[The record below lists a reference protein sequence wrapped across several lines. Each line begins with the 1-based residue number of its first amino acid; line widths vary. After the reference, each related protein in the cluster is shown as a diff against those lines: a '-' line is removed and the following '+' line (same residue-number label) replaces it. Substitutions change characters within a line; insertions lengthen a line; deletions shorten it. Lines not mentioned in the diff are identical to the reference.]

1 LEQANIA
8 KSDPAFL
15 TNSGNGCRKTEGQA
29 MRSYPTIGDILE
41 ARERIKPHIRHTP
54 LLRAEKMEGA
64 VCCQLYLKPEMLQI
78 TGAFKIRG
86 ALNKMLSLPRDAIAN
101 GVIASSS
108 GNHAQGLSYAARM
121 LGVKVVLVLPV
132 TTPKIKIANTQALG
146 AEVILF
152 DGDTAA
158 RWKRVYEIAA
168 ENNYATVHGFE
179 DPLVMAG
186 QGTIGCEILED
197 LEDVD
202 AVIVPLGGG
211 GLISGIATA
220 IKETKPSVRVI
231 GAEPALTPK
240 YYQSR
245 INGERTPLPLKNTIA
260 DGLRISV
267 PGQNPY
273 PIIEKYV
280 DEIVLVEDE
289 YIIAGMRALAKDA
302 KLIAEPAASIGIGA
316 LLAGSIKVRSGEK
329 VSVVLSGGN
338 WDPCDLA
345 EIYAGAK

>member
-1 LEQANIA
+1 
-8 KSDPAFL
+8 
-15 TNSGNGCRKTEGQA
+15 
-29 MRSYPTIGDILE
+29 MRNYPTIQDIHE
-41 ARERIKPHIRHTP
+41 ARERLKPHIRHTP
-54 LLRAEKMEGA
+54 LLRAEKIEKSAG
-64 VCCQLYLKPEMLQI
+64 CQVYLKPEVLQI

-86 ALNKMLSLPRDAIAN
+86 ALNKTLSLPREQIAN
-101 GVIASSS
+101 GIIATSS
-108 GNHAQGLSYAARM
+108 GNHAQGLAYAARM
-121 LGVKVVLVLPV
+121 LGVKALLVLPV
-132 TTPKIKIANTQALG
+132 TTPQIKIENTKALG
-146 AEVILF
+146 ADVILF

-168 ENNYATVHGFE
+168 ENNYAVVHAFE

-202 AVIVPLGGG
+202 TVIIPMGGG

-220 IKETKPSVRVI
+220 IKETRPSVRVI

-240 YYQSR
+240 YFHSR
-245 INGERTPLPLKNTIA
+245 KNGERTSLPLKNTIA

-280 DEIVLVEDE
+280 DDIVLVEDE
-289 YIIAGMRALAKDA
+289 HIIAGMRSLARDA

-316 LLAGSIKVRSGEK
+316 LLAGAIDVRPDEK
-329 VSVVLSGGN
+329 VCVVLTGGN
-338 WDPCDLA
+338 WDLSDLA
-345 EIYAGAK
+345 GIYALAG

>member
-1 LEQANIA
+1 
-8 KSDPAFL
+8 
-15 TNSGNGCRKTEGQA
+15 
-29 MRSYPTIGDILE
+29 MRNYPTIQDIRD
-41 ARERIKPHIRHTP
+41 AQERLRPHIRHTP
-54 LLRAEKMEGA
+54 LLRAEKIERALG
-64 VCCQLYLKPEMLQI
+64 CQLYLKPETLQI

-86 ALNKMLSLPRDAIAN
+86 ALNKALSLPREKIAN
-101 GVIASSS
+101 GIIATSS
-108 GNHAQGLSYAARM
+108 GNHAQGIAHAARM
-121 LGVKVVLVLPV
+121 LGVKAMLVVPV
-132 TTPKIKIANTQALG
+132 TTAKIKIENTKALG
-146 AEVILF
+146 AEVVLF

-158 RWKRVYEIAA
+158 RWKRVCEIAE
-168 ENNYATVHGFE
+168 ENKYVAVHGFE

-202 AVIVPLGGG
+202 TVIVPLGGG

-220 IKETKPSVRVI
+220 IKETKPSVRII

-240 YYQSR
+240 YFHSR
-245 INGERTPLPLKNTIA
+245 INKERTSLPLKNTIA

-289 YIIAGMRALAKDA
+289 HIVAGMRALAKDA
-302 KLIAEPAASIGIGA
+302 KLIAEPAASIGVGA
-316 LLAGSIKVRSGEK
+316 LLAGAVKVMPDEK
-329 VSVVLSGGN
+329 VCTVLSGGN
-338 WDPCDLA
+338 WDLHDLA
-345 EIYAGAK
+345 EVYKGND

>member
-1 LEQANIA
+1 MI
-8 KSDPAFL
+8 
-15 TNSGNGCRKTEGQA
+15 
-29 MRSYPTIGDILE
+29 MRNYPTIQDIRE
-41 ARERIKPHIRHTP
+41 AQERLKPYIKHTP
-54 LLRAEKMEGA
+54 LLRAEKMEKALG
-64 VCCQLYLKPEMLQI
+64 CQLYLKPETLQI

-86 ALNKMLSLPRDAIAN
+86 ALNKSLSLPKEAIAN
-101 GVIASSS
+101 GLIATSS
-108 GNHAQGLSYAARM
+108 GNHAQGLAYAARM
-121 LGVKVVLVLPV
+121 LGVKAILVIPV
-132 TTPKIKIANTQALG
+132 NSPKIKIENTKALG

-158 RWKRVYEIAA
+158 RWKRVYEIAE
-168 ENNYATVHGFE
+168 ENNYAVVHAFE

-186 QGTIGCEILED
+186 QGTIGLEILED

-202 AVIVPLGGG
+202 TVIIPMGGG

-240 YYQSR
+240 YFHSR
-245 INGERTPLPLKNTIA
+245 INKKRTSLPLKNTIA

-289 YIIAGMRALAKDA
+289 HIIAGMRMLANDA

-316 LLAGSIKVRSGEK
+316 LLVGAIKVKPDEK
-329 VSVVLSGGN
+329 VCVVLTGGN
-338 WDPCDLA
+338 WDLCDLA
-345 EIYAGAK
+345 EIYKLIE

>member
-1 LEQANIA
+1 MKAE
-8 KSDPAFL
+8 
-15 TNSGNGCRKTEGQA
+15 R
-29 MRSYPTIGDILE
+29 MREYPTLQDIRD
-41 ARERIKPHIRHTP
+41 ARERLKPYIRHTP
-54 LLRAEKMEGA
+54 LLRAERIEEAAG
-64 VCCQLYLKPEMLQI
+64 CQVYLKPETLQV
-78 TGAFKIRG
+78 TGSFKIRG
-86 ALNKMLSLPRDAIAN
+86 ALNKSLSLPREEIAK
-101 GVIASSS
+101 GVIATSS
-108 GNHAQGLSYAARM
+108 GNHAQGLAYAART
-121 LGVKVVLVLPV
+121 LGVKAVLVVPV
-132 TTPKIKIANTQALG
+132 TTPRIKIANTKALG

-158 RWKRVYEIAA
+158 RWKRVYEMA
-168 ENNYATVHGFE
+168 EEDNYTVVHAFE

-186 QGTIGCEILED
+186 QGTIGLEILED

-202 AVIVPLGGG
+202 TVIVPVGGG

-240 YYQSR
+240 YFHSR
-245 INGERTPLPLKNTIA
+245 MNKKRTSLPLKNTIA

-289 YIIAGMRALAKDA
+289 HIIAGMRALARDA

-316 LLAGSIKVRSGEK
+316 LLAGAAKVEPDEK
-329 VSVVLSGGN
+329 VCAVLTGGN
-338 WDPCDLA
+338 WDLSDLA
-345 EIYAGAK
+345 EIYKLAEPTVT

>member
-1 LEQANIA
+1 
-8 KSDPAFL
+8 
-15 TNSGNGCRKTEGQA
+15 
-29 MRSYPTIGDILE
+29 MRNYPTIEDIRQ
-41 ARERIKPHIRHTP
+41 ARERLKPHIRHTP
-54 LLRAEKMEGA
+54 LLRADKIENVVG
-64 VCCQLYLKPEMLQI
+64 CQLYLKPETLQV

-86 ALNKMLSLPRDAIAN
+86 ALNKVLSLPREQIEC
-101 GVIASSS
+101 GIIASSS

-121 LGVKVVLVLPV
+121 MGVKVVLVLPV
-132 TTPKIKIANTQALG
+132 TTPKIKIANTEALG

-158 RWKRVYEIAA
+158 RWQKVYEIA
-168 ENNYATVHGFE
+168 EGYNYAVVHGFE
-179 DPLVMAG
+179 DPAVMAG

-197 LEDVD
+197 LETVD
-202 AVIVPLGGG
+202 TVIVPVGGG

-240 YYQSR
+240 YFYSR
-245 INGERTPLPLKNTIA
+245 INKERTSFPLKNTIA

-289 YIIAGMRALAKDA
+289 HIIKGMRTLATDM
-302 KLIAEPAASIGIGA
+302 KLIAEPAAAIGVGA
-316 LLAGSIKVRSGEK
+316 LLAGSIEVHKDEK
-329 VSVVLSGGN
+329 VCALLTGGN
-338 WDPCDLA
+338 WDLSDLA
-345 EIYAGAK
+345 KVYGE

>member
-1 LEQANIA
+1 VRN
-8 KSDPAFL
+8 
-15 TNSGNGCRKTEGQA
+15 
-29 MRSYPTIGDILE
+29 YPTIQDIHE
-41 ARERIKPHIRHTP
+41 AQERLKPHIRHTP
-54 LLRAEKMEGA
+54 LLRAEKIEKA
-64 VCCQLYLKPEMLQI
+64 VGCQLYLKPETLQI

-86 ALNKMLSLPRDAIAN
+86 ALNKALSLTGEEIAN
-101 GVIASSS
+101 GLIATSS
-108 GNHAQGLSYAARM
+108 GNHAQGIAYAARM
-121 LGVKVVLVLPV
+121 LGVKATLVVPV
-132 TTPKIKIANTQALG
+132 TTPRIKIENTQALG
-146 AEVILF
+146 AEVVLF

-158 RWKRVYEIAA
+158 RWKKVCEIA
-168 ENNYATVHGFE
+168 EEHKYAAVHGFE

-202 AVIVPLGGG
+202 TVIVPLGGG

-240 YYQSR
+240 YFQSR
-245 INGERTPLPLKNTIA
+245 INKERTSLPLKNTIA
-260 DGLRISV
+260 DGVRISV

-289 YIIAGMRALAKDA
+289 HIIAGMRALARDA

-316 LLAGSIKVRSGEK
+316 LLAGSIKVRPDEK
-329 VSVVLSGGN
+329 VCAVLSGGN
-338 WDPCDLA
+338 WNLSDLA
-345 EIYAGAK
+345 DVYKLAE

>member
-1 LEQANIA
+1 MN
-8 KSDPAFL
+8 
-15 TNSGNGCRKTEGQA
+15 
-29 MRSYPTIGDILE
+29 MRNYPTIQDIHE
-41 ARERIKPHIRHTP
+41 ARERLKPHIRHTP
-54 LLRAEKMEGA
+54 LLRAEKIEKA
-64 VCCQLYLKPEMLQI
+64 VGCQLYLKPETLQI

-86 ALNKMLSLPRDAIAN
+86 ALNKALSLPRESIAN
-101 GVIASSS
+101 GLIATSS
-108 GNHAQGLSYAARM
+108 GNHAQGIAYAARM
-121 LGVKVVLVLPV
+121 LGVKATIVVPV
-132 TTPKIKIANTQALG
+132 TTPRIKIENTQALG

-158 RWKRVYEIAA
+158 RWKRVCEIAE
-168 ENNYATVHGFE
+168 ENKYTAVHGFE

-197 LEDVD
+197 LADVD
-202 AVIVPLGGG
+202 TVIVPLGGG
-211 GLISGIATA
+211 GLLSGIATA

-245 INGERTPLPLKNTIA
+245 INKERTSLPLKNTIA
-260 DGLRISV
+260 DGVRISV

-289 YIIAGMRALAKDA
+289 HIIAGMCALAKDA

-316 LLAGSIKVRSGEK
+316 LLAGAVKVRPDEK
-329 VSVVLSGGN
+329 VCAVLSGGN
-338 WDPCDLA
+338 WNLSDLA
-345 EIYAGAK
+345 DIYKLAE

>member
-1 LEQANIA
+1 
-8 KSDPAFL
+8 
-15 TNSGNGCRKTEGQA
+15 
-29 MRSYPTIGDILE
+29 MRNYPTIQDIRE
-41 ARERIKPHIRHTP
+41 AQERLKPHIKHTP
-54 LLRAEKMEGA
+54 LLRTEKIEDTVG
-64 VCCQLYLKPEMLQI
+64 CQLYLKPETLQI

-86 ALNKMLSLPRDAIAN
+86 ALNKALSLSREEIAN
-101 GVIASSS
+101 GLIATSS
-108 GNHAQGLSYAARM
+108 GNHAQGIAYAARM
-121 LGVKVVLVLPV
+121 LGVKAILVVPV
-132 TTPKIKIANTQALG
+132 TTPKIKIENTQAMG
-146 AEVILF
+146 AEVVLF

-158 RWKRVYEIAA
+158 RWKKVCEIAE
-168 ENNYATVHGFE
+168 ENKYAAIHGFE

-202 AVIVPLGGG
+202 TVIVPLGGG

-240 YYQSR
+240 YYCSR
-245 INGERTPLPLKNTIA
+245 INKERTSLPLKNTIA
-260 DGLRISV
+260 DGVRISV

-280 DEIVLVEDE
+280 DEIVLVEDKN
-289 YIIAGMRALAKDA
+289 IIAGMRALARDA

-316 LLAGSIKVRSGEK
+316 LLAGSIKVKPDEK
-329 VSVVLSGGN
+329 VCAVLSGGN
-338 WDPCDLA
+338 WNLSDLA
-345 EIYAGAK
+345 DVYKLAE

>member
-1 LEQANIA
+1 
-8 KSDPAFL
+8 
-15 TNSGNGCRKTEGQA
+15 
-29 MRSYPTIGDILE
+29 MRNYPTIEDIHA
-41 ARERIKPHIRHTP
+41 ARERLKPHIRRTP
-54 LLRAEKMEGA
+54 ILRAEKIEKAAG
-64 VCCQLYLKPEMLQI
+64 CQVYLKPETLQI

-86 ALNKMLSLPRDAIAN
+86 ALNKSLSLPREAIAH
-101 GVIASSS
+101 GLIATSS
-108 GNHAQGLSYAARM
+108 GNHAQALAYAARM
-121 LGVKVVLVLPV
+121 LGVKAILVLPV
-132 TTPKIKIANTQALG
+132 TTPKIKIANTEALG

-152 DGDTAA
+152 DGDNAA

-168 ENNYATVHGFE
+168 ENKYTVLHGFE

-202 AVIVPLGGG
+202 TVIIPVGGG

-240 YYQSR
+240 YYHSR
-245 INGERTPLPLKNTIA
+245 INGERTSLPLKNTIA
-260 DGLRISV
+260 DGLRLSV

-289 YIIAGMRALAKDA
+289 YIIAGMRSLARDA

-316 LLAGSIKVRSGEK
+316 LLAGAVKVRPDEK
-329 VSVVLSGGN
+329 VCVLLTGGN
-338 WDPCDLA
+338 WDLCDLA
-345 EIYAGAK
+345 EIYALA

>member
-1 LEQANIA
+1 
-8 KSDPAFL
+8 
-15 TNSGNGCRKTEGQA
+15 
-29 MRSYPTIGDILE
+29 MRNYPTIEDIRE
-41 ARERIKPHIRHTP
+41 AQERLKPHIRRTP
-54 LLRAEKMEGA
+54 ILRAEKIEKAAG
-64 VCCQLYLKPEMLQI
+64 CQVYLKPETLQI

-86 ALNKMLSLPRDAIAN
+86 ALNKSLSLPREAIAN
-101 GVIASSS
+101 GLIATSS
-108 GNHAQGLSYAARM
+108 GNHAQALAYAAKM
-121 LGVKVVLVLPV
+121 LGVKAILVLPV

-152 DGDTAA
+152 DGDNAA
-158 RWKRVYEIAA
+158 RWKRVYEIAE
-168 ENNYATVHGFE
+168 ENNYTVLHGFE

-197 LEDVD
+197 LEGVD
-202 AVIVPLGGG
+202 TVIVPVGGG

-220 IKETKPSVRVI
+220 IKEINPSVRVV

-240 YYQSR
+240 YYYSR
-245 INGERTPLPLKNTIA
+245 INRERTSLPLLNTIA

-267 PGQNPY
+267 PGRNPY

-289 YIIAGMRALAKDA
+289 YIIAGMRSLARDA

-316 LLAGSIKVRSGEK
+316 LLAGAVKVGPDEK
-329 VSVVLSGGN
+329 VCVVLSGGN
-338 WDPCDLA
+338 WDLCDLA
-345 EIYAGAK
+345 DIYKLVE

>member
-1 LEQANIA
+1 
-8 KSDPAFL
+8 
-15 TNSGNGCRKTEGQA
+15 
-29 MRSYPTIGDILE
+29 MRNYPTIQDIRE
-41 ARERIKPHIRHTP
+41 AQERLRPHIKHTP
-54 LLRAEKMEGA
+54 LLRAEKLEKA
-64 VCCQLYLKPEMLQI
+64 VGCQLYLKPETLQI

-86 ALNKMLSLPRDAIAN
+86 ALNKALSLPKEEIAN
-101 GVIASSS
+101 GIIATSS
-108 GNHAQGLSYAARM
+108 GNHAQGLAYAARM
-121 LGVKVVLVLPV
+121 LGVKALLVLPV
-132 TTPKIKIANTQALG
+132 TTPKIKIDNTKALG

-158 RWKRVYEIAA
+158 RWKRVYEIAE
-168 ENNYATVHGFE
+168 ENKYAVVHAFE

-202 AVIVPLGGG
+202 TVIIPMGGG

-240 YYQSR
+240 YFHSR
-245 INGERTPLPLKNTIA
+245 INKERTSFPLKNTIA

-289 YIIAGMRALAKDA
+289 HIIAGMRALAKDA

-316 LLAGSIKVRSGEK
+316 LLAGAIKVKPDEK
-329 VSVVLSGGN
+329 VCVVLTGGN
-338 WDPCDLA
+338 WDLCDLA
-345 EIYAGAK
+345 EIYKLVE

>member
-1 LEQANIA
+1 
-8 KSDPAFL
+8 
-15 TNSGNGCRKTEGQA
+15 
-29 MRSYPTIGDILE
+29 MRNYPTIQDIHE
-41 ARERIKPHIRHTP
+41 AQERLKPHIRRTP
-54 LLRAEKMEGA
+54 LLRAEKIEKSVG
-64 VCCQLYLKPEMLQI
+64 CQLYLKPETLQI

-86 ALNKMLSLPRDAIAN
+86 ALNKALSLPREEIAN
-101 GVIASSS
+101 GLIATSS
-108 GNHAQGLSYAARM
+108 GNHAQGIAYAARM
-121 LGVKVVLVLPV
+121 LGVKAILVVPV
-132 TTPKIKIANTQALG
+132 TTPKLKIENTKALG
-146 AEVILF
+146 AEVVLF

-158 RWKRVYEIAA
+158 RWKRVCEIAE
-168 ENNYATVHGFE
+168 ENKYAAVHGFE

-202 AVIVPLGGG
+202 TVIVPLGGG

-245 INGERTPLPLKNTIA
+245 INKERTSLPLKNTIA

-289 YIIAGMRALAKDA
+289 HIIAGMRALAKDA

-316 LLAGSIKVRSGEK
+316 LLAGSIKVKPDEK
-329 VSVVLSGGN
+329 VCAVLSGGN
-338 WDPCDLA
+338 WNLSDLA
-345 EIYAGAK
+345 EIYKLAD

>member
-1 LEQANIA
+1 ML
-8 KSDPAFL
+8 DH
-15 TNSGNGCRKTEGQA
+15 
-29 MRSYPTIGDILE
+29 PTIQDIHE
-41 ARERIKPHIRHTP
+41 ARQRLAPHIRHTP
-54 LLRAEKMEGA
+54 LLRAEKIEQA
-64 VCCQLYLKPEMLQI
+64 VGCELYLKPETLQI

-86 ALNKMLSLPRDAIAN
+86 ALNKTLSLPREAMAN

-121 LGVKVVLVLPV
+121 LGVKVILVLPT
-132 TTPKIKIANTQALG
+132 TTPKIKIANTEALG
-146 AEVILF
+146 AEVVLF

-158 RWKRVYEIAA
+158 RWKKVYEIAQ
-168 ENNYATVHGFE
+168 ENNYATIHGFE
-179 DPLVMAG
+179 DPIVMAG
-186 QGTIGCEILED
+186 QGTIGCEILDD

-202 AVIVPLGGG
+202 TVIVPLGGG

-240 YYQSR
+240 YYHSR
-245 INGERTPLPLKNTIA
+245 INRQRTSLPLKNTIA

-280 DEIVLVEDE
+280 DEIILVEDE
-289 YIIAGMRALAKDA
+289 HIIAGMRALAKDA

-316 LLAGSIKVRSGEK
+316 LLAGSIKIRSDEK
-329 VSVVLSGGN
+329 VCAVLTGGN
-338 WDPCDLA
+338 WDLPDLA
-345 EIYAGAK
+345 DIYKTGSE